1 MKKKFEVEESETIAD
16 CLERMEKEG
25 YRPIRR
31 IEKPIFTEQKS
42 GSTNKYIP
50 VRQRIIFEGVSTNS
64 AEASDF
70 NEK

>member
-31 IEKPIFTEQKS
+31 MEKPIFKEQNS
-42 GSTNKYIP
+42 GSTNEYIP
-50 VRQRIIFEGVSTNS
+50 VRQQIIFEGVSTKDERS
-64 AEASDF
+64 
-70 NEK
+70 